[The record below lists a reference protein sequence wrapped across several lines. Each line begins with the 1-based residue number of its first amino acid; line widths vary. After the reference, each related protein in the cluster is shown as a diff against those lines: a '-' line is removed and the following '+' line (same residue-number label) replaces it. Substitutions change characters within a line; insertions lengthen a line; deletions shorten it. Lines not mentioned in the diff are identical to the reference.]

1 MLNETLSLLNL
12 LIASNSAEENSAIW
26 ETINTSLRE
35 QERKLLPLSD
45 LGISCEHAY
54 DAVVSAR
61 VASEEGNL
69 RLAIESL
76 TEAVSVLGRG
86 AGESART
93 QSAR

>member
-1 MLNETLSLLNL
+1 
-12 LIASNSAEENSAIW
+12 
-26 ETINTSLRE
+26 
-35 QERKLLPLSD
+35 
-45 LGISCEHAY
+45 
-54 DAVVSAR
+54 